1 MDGRPGT
8 PEAIA
13 PRRRGGGWAR
23 RLAAAFAAA
32 LVLQTAGARAQE
44 RYPSRPIK
52 ILVGYGPGGIAD
64 ISTRIVA
71 EKLSAILGQPV
82 VVENQPT
89 AGGITAARAA
99 LAGRPD
105 GHTLALLTNGTAVS
119 VSLIKNIGFDPVKDF
134 APVSSVAFFDFVLFT
149 RADGPY
155 RSIADLLAAGRSTPG
170 GLNVG
175 TVSVGSTQNLAA
187 ELLKSTAGLAAT
199 VIPYRQ
205 TPDLLLS
212 LLRGDVD
219 LMIDI
224 YAGAKSAAHA
234 GRVRAVAT
242 SGAKRSPLL
251 PDVPTLQEA
260 GITGY
265 EVTSWNGLFAPA
277 RTPAA
282 AVETLNR
289 SVHEALA
296 DPNVRRRFLELGVE
310 ARGSTPEE
318 IGARLKAD
326 VEKWAD
332 VIRKTGLAAQ

>member
-1 MDGRPGT
+1 MDGSPGT
-8 PEAIA
+8 PETGTSRRHAGGWTGWLVAAIA
-13 PRRRGGGWAR
+13 AV
-23 RLAAAFAAA
+23 L
-32 LVLQTAGARAQE
+32 LVQTHGVRAQD

-64 ISTRIVA
+64 ISTRLVA
-71 EKLSAILGQPV
+71 EKLGAILGQPV

-119 VSLIKNIGFDPVKDF
+119 VSLLKSIGFDPVKDF
-134 APVSSVAFFDFVLFT
+134 APISSVASFDFVLLT
-149 RADGPY
+149 NAAGPY
-155 RSIADLLAAGRSTPG
+155 RSLADLLAAGRAKPG

-175 TVSVGSTQNLAA
+175 TVSVGSTQNLSA
-187 ELLKSTAGLAAT
+187 ELLRATAGLAAT
-199 VIPYRQ
+199 IIPYRH

-224 YAGAKSAAHA
+224 YAGAKSAADA

-242 SGAKRSPLL
+242 SGASRSPLL
-251 PDVPTLQEA
+251 PDVPTVQEA
-260 GITGY
+260 GVTGY
-265 EVTSWNGLFAPA
+265 EVASWNGLFAPA

-282 AVETLNR
+282 VIETLNR
-289 SVHEALA
+289 SVREVLA
-296 DPNVRRRFLELGVE
+296 DPDIRRRFLELGVE

-318 IGARLKAD
+318 LGARMKAD

-332 VIRKTGLAAQ
+332 VIGKAGIAPQ